1 MSQTAF
7 EHQEELLRH
16 QVAIVLPILRQLD
29 QPRSLDDLASDALR
43 KLMKSLLAQQDVDV
57 NVVYCLVVQYLNALD
72 ELLVTE
78 VGHLHFADSL
88 EIVVE

>member
-1 MSQTAF
+1 
-7 EHQEELLRH
+7 
-16 QVAIVLPILRQLD
+16 
-29 QPRSLDDLASDALR
+29 
-43 KLMKSLLAQQDVDV
+43 MKSLLAQQDVNV
-57 NVVYCLVVQYLNALD
+57 NVVYCLVVQYLDALD